1 MSAVCGTL
9 ALCHVR
15 VRVRVRD
22 MTIPE
27 QNLDYYLF
35 HGHSSTKRSLSM
47 CRKAVTARTSN
58 IIILST
64 KATQHVLHH
73 EFAQRWH
80 PRQARP
86 LTAYHIFLQ
95 IEREYIIQTSEGEI
109 ADKSSLDNKIYQND
123 VPNCYKNIRLL
134 RDGYAGPGKH
144 KKRKH
149 RTGFLESAEGLSV
162 TANYLPI

>member
-1 MSAVCGTL
+1 MW
-9 ALCHVR
+9 
-15 VRVRVRD
+15 
-22 MTIPE
+22 
-27 QNLDYYLF
+27 NL
-35 HGHSSTKRSLSM
+35 GSLS
-47 CRKAVTARTSN
+47 CQSASERHNHSGTELGLLFISQSQLHKAVTIYVSQSGHCTN
-58 IIILST
+58 IKHHHIST

-109 ADKSSLDNKIYQND
+109 ADKSSLDNKIYLND
-123 VPNCYKNIRLL
+123 VPNCYKNICLL
-134 RDGYAGPGKH
+134 RDQYAGPGKR

-149 RTGFLESAEGLSV
+149 RKQLEVSLRVLTMFPSQI
-162 TANYLPI
+162 TQIICLYN